1 VQGLSKFAQGQQT
14 FICNFGFAF
23 KLCEIDIFTMYYEI
37 GSRFFLQQFN
47 CFQDLVEHVH
57 A

>member
-14 FICNFGFAF
+14 FICNIVFVF
-23 KLCEIDIFTMYYEI
+23 KLCEIDILTMYYEI
-37 GSRFFLQQFN
+37 GLRFFLQQFN